1 MTVAARLCVLITIAL
16 SLPLLQFVQ
25 SSVLALEQG
34 NEAAVV
40 NEHQYRVA
48 WCRSP
53 TATKSQGRRHAV
65 DPSFELQLQS
75 LAETQ

>member
-16 SLPLLQFVQ
+16 SLPLLRFVQ

-34 NEAAVV
+34 NEAAIVS
-40 NEHQYRVA
+40 EHQYRVA
-48 WCRSP
+48 WCGSP

-65 DPSFELQLQS
+65 DPSFELPLRN
-75 LAETQ
+75 LAETR